1 VTGTTSAESDE
12 TYSVYVDLR
21 LARQEEQQP
30 GFAIQIHLW
39 EPKNMR
45 VLVAYA
51 SRYGATQG
59 IAERIAAT
67 LRRQGL
73 EATVGATGQAGDP
86 AGYDAAVIG
95 SAAYMFHWMK
105 QATEFVRRNSKAL
118 ATRPVWLFSSGP
130 LGNKAQDAQGRNFC
144 EILEPK
150 EIAEFK
156 GTINPR
162 EHRVFF
168 GAMDGS
174 KLGFWHRLIYKL
186 PANRDGALFPN
197 GDFRNWA
204 AIDAWAGS
212 IAQTLKAL

>member
-1 VTGTTSAESDE
+1 
-12 TYSVYVDLR
+12 
-21 LARQEEQQP
+21 
-30 GFAIQIHLW
+30 
-39 EPKNMR
+39 MR
-45 VLVAYA
+45 VLIVYA
-51 SRYGATQG
+51 SLYGATQG

-67 LRRQGL
+67 LRRQGV
-73 EATVGATGQAGDP
+73 EATAEAAGQAGDP

-95 SAAYMFHWMK
+95 SAAYYFHWMK
-105 QATEFVRRNSKAL
+105 PATKFVRRNSKAL
-118 ATRPVWLFSSGP
+118 ANLPVWLFSSGP
-130 LGNKAQDAQGRNFC
+130 LGNKAQDAQGRDFC

-156 GTINPR
+156 GTVKPR

-197 GDFRNWA
+197 GDFRNWDE
-204 AIDAWAGS
+204 IDVWAGS
-212 IAQTLKAL
+212 IAQALKAL